1 MPHPRKAQISLSDT
15 VYYHCISRCVRRAY
29 LCGDDPVSGKSFSH
43 RRKWVESKL
52 LVLPTIF
59 AIGVCAFSVM
69 SNHCHVVLKVQPQ
82 KAQKWTPEEVLL
94 RWHKAF
100 RGTILTEKYL
110 KQQYLS
116 AAELNTVME
125 TIAVYRQ
132 RLASISWF
140 MRVLNEHIARAA
152 NKEDG
157 CTGRF
162 WEGRFKCHALLDE
175 AALLTCMAY
184 VDLNPVRAREAK
196 SLETSAYTS
205 INLRLKH
212 GTGLMQPKSVL
223 PLLTGN
229 DSDVEDCLPFKL
241 IDYVAL
247 VDSTSRCII
256 DGKGFVKNGE
266 LNILKQQNI
275 AVVNWLRM
283 SQNLFR
289 FFKGA
294 IGSPDRISQFCYR
307 KEKKRRP
314 GINQSKLLFG

>member
-1 MPHPRKAQISLSDT
+1 M
-15 VYYHCISRCVRRAY
+15 RRAY

-162 WEGRFKCHALLDE
+162 WEGRFKCHALLDD

-196 SLETSAYTS
+196 SLITSAYTS
-205 INLRLKH
+205 INLRLKN

-223 PLLTGN
+223 PLLTGDDN
-229 DSDVEDCLPFKL
+229 DVEDCLPFKL

-256 DGKGFVKNGE
+256 DGKGFVKSGE

-275 AVVNWLRM
+275 AVVNWLRL

-289 FFKGA
+289 CFKGA
-294 IGSPDRISQFCYR
+294 IGSPDSISQFCYR

-314 GINQSKLLFG
+314 GINQSKLFFG